1 MKPHLHFM
9 GIGGISMSGLA
20 RWYLA
25 DGHRV
30 SGCDNV
36 LGPNVERLRN
46 EGISVLIGHSSEHLS
61 DVDILVSTMA
71 VPNPGIK
78 NSLEE
83 IEGANRPSLKSIKRI
98 ELLADLFSKRRAIGV
113 SGTHGKSTT
122 SGMLATIFVKA
133 GRDPSVQLGATLPLL
148 EGVMRYG
155 SGNDLIAEV
164 DESDPGFANLNAFIA
179 VLTNLEEDHIAGDFD
194 ERRNYHASLEDLELA
209 AQTYAKGAE
218 HIVYCVDWERLSKL
232 VGKLPGAVSYGF
244 SQDAN
249 YQITDVVLGADS
261 SSFNLKSPAE
271 AVEVTL
277 NVPGRYNVQNAA
289 AALTSAHLAGIDLAE
304 AVQALSTFTGVGRR
318 WQRWGTIAGTLVID
332 DYAHHATEVA
342 ATLTA
347 AKHTGRRVRAVL
359 QPHRWIRTAR
369 HWPDLAEAAAL
380 ADEILVL
387 DIYSAGEAPVEG
399 ISSELIVE
407 RLKALGKTATYHS
420 FDSAQHYLQGSLQ
433 ENDLII
439 TLGAGDV
446 WKIAANLV
454 SNYQGAAN
462 VGGEHAR
469 R

>member
-46 EGISVLIGHSSEHLS
+46 EGISVLIGHSAEHLN

-71 VPNPGIK
+71 VPNPSIK

-83 IEGANRPSLKSIKRI
+83 IKAGERPNLKSIKRI

-122 SGMLATIFVKA
+122 SGMLATIFVKS

-155 SGNDLIAEV
+155 SGGDLIAEV
-164 DESDPGFANLNAFIA
+164 DESDPGFAHLSAYIA

-194 ERRNYHASLEDLELA
+194 ERRNYHASLEDLESA
-209 AQTYAKGAE
+209 ALSYAKGAK
-218 HIVYCVDWERLSKL
+218 HVIYCADWERLSKL
-232 VGKLPGAVSYGF
+232 VGHLPSSVSYGF
-244 SQDAN
+244 SEAAN
-249 YQITDVVLGADS
+249 YQIIDAVLKADS
-261 SSFNLKSPAE
+261 STFTLKCPDGSVSME
-271 AVEVTL
+271 L
-277 NVPGRYNVQNAA
+277 SVPGRYNVQNAA
-289 AALTSAHLAGIDLAE
+289 AALTAAHLAGIDLAD
-304 AVQALSTFTGVGRR
+304 AARALSSFSGVGRR
-318 WQRWGTIAGTLVID
+318 WQRWGNIAGTLVID
-332 DYAHHATEVA
+332 DYAHHATEVK

-369 HWPDLAEAAAL
+369 HWPDLAQAAAL

-387 DIYSAGEAPVEG
+387 DIYSAGEAAIEG
-399 ISSELIVE
+399 ISSELIVN
-407 RLKALGKTATYHS
+407 RLKELGKVASYHS
-420 FDSAQHYLQGSLQ
+420 FDSAQNHLQSSLQ
-433 ENDLII
+433 DNDLII

-454 SNYQGAAN
+454 SNYQGASN
-462 VGGEHAR
+462 VGGERAHH
-469 R
+469 